1 LDTILFF
8 ILIILFASI
17 LQTATGFGFSI
28 MATPFLLFL
37 FDPLDAI
44 QINLILTLVIS
55 SALFIKIRKDV
66 DYGVLKRF
74 IIGSTIGLP
83 IGIIILL
90 SLDMDK
96 LKLVIGLII
105 LVLTVV
111 LILKFRIH
119 QTEKRDF
126 FVGGI
131 SGSLTASIGMAGPP
145 LLLYFS
151 STNTGKS
158 KIRGTTL
165 AFYLFIYL
173 MSLMIQIIV
182 IGTNKTIWISTA
194 YALPVVLLG
203 LILGQLLFN
212 RINQHLFR
220 IISYIILL
228 FTGLYLL
235 VLSPLLGL

>member
-1 LDTILFF
+1 
-8 ILIILFASI
+8 
-17 LQTATGFGFSI
+17 